1 MRLATIYW
9 NGEEAEVKW
18 TDNFFSASWIVR
30 ADAIHDIEAETQKQY
45 EASLLEFRQRCEEAK
60 K

>member
-18 TDNFFSASWIVR
+18 TDDFFSASWIVR
-30 ADAIHDIEAETQKQY
+30 ADAIHDIEAETKKQY
-45 EASLLEFRQRCEEAK
+45 ESATLELKERCNKAE
-60 K
+60 